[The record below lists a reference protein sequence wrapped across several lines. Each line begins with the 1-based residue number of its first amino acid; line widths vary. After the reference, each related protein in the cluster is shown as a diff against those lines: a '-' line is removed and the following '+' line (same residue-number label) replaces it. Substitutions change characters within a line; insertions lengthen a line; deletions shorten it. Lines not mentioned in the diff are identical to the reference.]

1 MFIEFKINVEI
12 INTALL
18 AEFAI
23 GVHEINEQDVK
34 IIVKS
39 SVTLRLSVCGMCFA
53 LSYRCFVNLK

>member
-39 SVTLRLSVCGMCFA
+39 SVTLRLSVCGTYFA